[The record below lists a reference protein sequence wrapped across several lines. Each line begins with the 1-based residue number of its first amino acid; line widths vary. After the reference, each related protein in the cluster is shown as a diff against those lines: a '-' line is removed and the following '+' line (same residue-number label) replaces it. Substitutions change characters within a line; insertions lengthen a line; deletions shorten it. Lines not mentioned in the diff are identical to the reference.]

1 MQTQLHEQINLPD
14 REVKRTRVLRNV
26 YLTVEKIIQ
35 ICDIRLKSSEIV
47 SQNVLLK
54 SVNSSFTWVTVLQLR
69 VNLLLVTSYYSLV
82 SGWL

>member
-1 MQTQLHEQINLPD
+1 MQTHLHEQINLPD
-14 REVKRTRVLRNV
+14 KEVKQTRVLRNV

-35 ICDIRLKSSEIV
+35 ICDLRLKSSEIV

>member
-35 ICDIRLKSSEIV
+35 ICDLRLRSSGIV

-54 SVNSSFTWVTVLQLR
+54 SINSSFTWVTALQLR